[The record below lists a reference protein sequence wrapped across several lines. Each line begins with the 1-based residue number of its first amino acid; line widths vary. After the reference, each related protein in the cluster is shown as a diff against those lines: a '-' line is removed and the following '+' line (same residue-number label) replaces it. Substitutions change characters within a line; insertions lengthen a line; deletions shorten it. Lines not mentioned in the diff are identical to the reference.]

1 MSANSSAND
10 NGLIVDAALLADIQ
24 RQCRQREAE
33 LEAARSLT
41 AQSTAPSTFAPPT
54 SPPNSLVGAEEQAQ
68 HFSMAADQM
77 PARVRAFFEAEEAI
91 PPWRWESAES
101 RVECE
106 RLADLGGWAGG

>member
-1 MSANSSAND
+1 MSEKSNE
-10 NGLIVDAALLADIQ
+10 LIIDPQLLAQIQ
-24 RQCRQREAE
+24 AACKRRAAE
-33 LEAARSLT
+33 LEAASSAT

-91 PPWRWESAES
+91 PPWRWESAEA

-106 RLADLGGWAGG
+106 RLADLGCWSGG